1 MSEGC
6 VRVTLATFPYG
17 NIQKC
22 SCGGYYVTFGYIT
35 LRLSYEE
42 LKSFTKMLK
51 NVVGSEEFVR
61 ESPQDITNGGYR

>member
-22 SCGGYYVTFGYIT
+22 SCGGYYVSFGYVT
-35 LRLSYEE
+35 LRLSHEE
-42 LKSFTKMLK
+42 LKSFTNVLN
-51 NVVGSEEFVR
+51 NVVERIEDSSEE
-61 ESPQDITNGGYR
+61 I

>member
-22 SCGGYYVTFGYIT
+22 SCGGYYVSFGYVT
-35 LRLSYEE
+35 LRLSHEE
-42 LKSFTKMLK
+42 LKSFTKVLN
-51 NVVGSEEFVR
+51 NVIQRIEESSEEIY
-61 ESPQDITNGGYR
+61 PTNGI

>member
-22 SCGGYYVTFGYIT
+22 SCGGYYVGFGYVT
-35 LRLSYEE
+35 LRLSHEE
-42 LKSFTKMLK
+42 LKSFTKVLN
-51 NVVGSEEFVR
+51 NVVERIEDSSEEV
-61 ESPQDITNGGYR
+61 